1 MQYKGALSLGSPE
14 QSFELIFDT
23 GSSVR
28 TSQWLWV
35 TSQECGKACH
45 QSSSRFDGKASESF
59 RNTGRAEHLEYGMG
73 SATGTICE
81 ETISLSDG
89 MQALNQ
95 SFVLVTKDSDFG
107 NMAADGILG
116 LAFNTLSSN
125 HPTLIDTLKTQ
136 GIIKDAVFGVY
147 LNDNGYSEDT
157 TDLQSNMMLGGYD
170 VEKYTHNG
178 TLTFL
183 KVYSNIGFWAVS
195 LEGVSYGSQALTL
208 TSVMAI
214 VDTGTSYLI
223 GPQSEVSQF
232 LQPLLAAGM
241 CSSTVSGVVCDC
253 GNRYSLSDYSDLSI
267 TLGGYSFTVPAE
279 TYMWQQGTQ
288 CVMLVGSIQDMGMW
302 ILGDVFLRNYYT
314 VFDMDNQ
321 RVGFAGNVHKSK
333 RSSRLGK
340 VVIILIVLGA
350 FFGGL
355 ALIAL
360 GVWGWN
366 KTHPSRPTPRPVYVP
381 LQHR

>member
-1 MQYKGALSLGSPE
+1 MQYKGALSIGSPE
-14 QSFELIFDT
+14 QSLEFIFDT

-35 TSQECGKACH
+35 ASQDCGKDCH
-45 QSSSRFDGKASESF
+45 QSSHRFDAKASESF
-59 RNTGRAEHLEYGMG
+59 RNTGRAEHLTYGQG

-81 ETISLSDG
+81 ETISLGSG
-89 MQALNQ
+89 MQVLNQ

-107 NMAADGILG
+107 NMVADGILG
-116 LAFNTLSSN
+116 LAFNTLSNSL
-125 HPTLIDTLKTQ
+125 PTLMDTLKTQ
-136 GIIKDAVFGVY
+136 GIIEEAVFGVY
-147 LNDNGYSEDT
+147 LNDNGFSEDN
-157 TDLQSNMMLGGYD
+157 TDLQSNIMLGGYD
-170 VEKYTHNG
+170 VEKYTQNG

-183 KVYSNIGFWAVS
+183 KVYSQIGFWAVS
-195 LEGVSYGSQALTL
+195 LEGVNYGSQALTL
-208 TSVMAI
+208 TSVLAI
-214 VDTGTSYLI
+214 VDTGTSYII
-223 GPQSEVSQF
+223 GPQSEISQF
-232 LQPLLAAGM
+232 MQPLLASGM
-241 CSSTVSGVVCDC
+241 CSSTVSGVLCDC
-253 GNRYSLSDYSDLSI
+253 GNRYSLSDYSDLSF

-279 TYMWQQGTQ
+279 TYMWQQGSQ
-288 CVMLVGSIQDMGMW
+288 CLLLVGAIQDMGMW

-366 KTHPSRPTPRPVYVP
+366 KTHPPRPAVRPVYVP